1 MTGVSE
7 LALKIIKKAIKIR
20 LDAGE
25 DTLENL
31 VAIYAKLSPEQAAA
45 MLEEFKDY
53 KPISQEE
60 STWIF

>member
-31 VAIYAKLSPEQAAA
+31 VAIYTKLSPEQAAA
-45 MLEEFKDY
+45 ILEEFKDY
-53 KPISQEE
+53 KPISKEK
-60 STWIF
+60 

>member
-31 VAIYAKLSPEQAAA
+31 VAIYTKLSPEQAAA
-45 MLEEFKDY
+45 ILEEFKDY
-53 KPISQEE
+53 KSISKEE
-60 STWIF
+60 

>member
-45 MLEEFKDY
+45 ILEEFKDY
-53 KPISQEE
+53 KPISKEE
-60 STWIF
+60 

>member
-31 VAIYAKLSPEQAAA
+31 VAIYTKLSPEQAAA
-45 MLEEFKDY
+45 ILKEFKDY
-53 KPISQEE
+53 KPTSKEE
-60 STWIF
+60 

>member
-1 MTGVSE
+1 MVGVSE

-31 VAIYAKLSPEQAAA
+31 VAIYTKLSPEQAAA
-45 MLEEFKDY
+45 ILEEFKDY
-53 KPISQEE
+53 KPISKEE
-60 STWIF
+60 

>member
-31 VAIYAKLSPEQAAA
+31 VAIYTKLSPEQAAA
-45 MLEEFKDY
+45 ILEEFKDY
-53 KPISQEE
+53 KPISKEE
-60 STWIF
+60 

>member
-31 VAIYAKLSPEQAAA
+31 VAIYAKLYPEQAAA
-45 MLEEFKDY
+45 ILEEFKDY
-53 KPISQEE
+53 KPISKEE
-60 STWIF
+60 

>member
-31 VAIYAKLSPEQAAA
+31 VAIYTKLSPEQAAVI
-45 MLEEFKDY
+45 LKEFKDY
-53 KPISQEE
+53 KPTSKEE
-60 STWIF
+60 

>member
-25 DTLENL
+25 DTLENR
-31 VAIYAKLSPEQAAA
+31 VAIYTKLSPEQAAA
-45 MLEEFKDY
+45 ILEEFRDY
-53 KPISQEE
+53 KPISKEE
-60 STWIF
+60 

>member
-45 MLEEFKDY
+45 ILEEFKDY

>member
-31 VAIYAKLSPEQAAA
+31 VAIYTKLSPEQAAA
-45 MLEEFKDY
+45 ILEEFKDY
-53 KPISQEE
+53 KPISKKE
-60 STWIF
+60 

>member
-20 LDAGE
+20 LDNGE

-31 VAIYAKLSPEQAAA
+31 VAIYTKLSPEQAAA
-45 MLEEFKDY
+45 IIEEFKDY
-53 KPISQEE
+53 MPKTEE
-60 STWIF
+60 E

>member
-1 MTGVSE
+1 MTGVSG

-31 VAIYAKLSPEQAAA
+31 VAIYTKLSPEQAAA
-45 MLEEFKDY
+45 ILEEFKDY
-53 KPISQEE
+53 KPISKEE
-60 STWIF
+60 

>member
-1 MTGVSE
+1 MAGVSE

-31 VAIYAKLSPEQAAA
+31 VAIYTKLSPKQAAA
-45 MLEEFKDY
+45 ILEEFKDY
-53 KPISQEE
+53 KPISKEE
-60 STWIF
+60 

>member
-31 VAIYAKLSPEQAAA
+31 VAIYTKLSPEQAAA
-45 MLEEFKDY
+45 ILEEFRDY
-53 KPISQEE
+53 KPISKEE
-60 STWIF
+60 

>member
-1 MTGVSE
+1 MAGVSE

-31 VAIYAKLSPEQAAA
+31 VAIYTKLSLEQAAA
-45 MLEEFKDY
+45 ILEEFKDY
-53 KPISQEE
+53 KPISKEE
-60 STWIF
+60 

>member
-31 VAIYAKLSPEQAAA
+31 VAIYTKLSPEQAAA
-45 MLEEFKDY
+45 ILEEFKDY
-53 KPISQEE
+53 KPISKE
-60 STWIF
+60 

>member
-1 MTGVSE
+1 MAGVSE

-31 VAIYAKLSPEQAAA
+31 VAIYTKLSPEQATAI
-45 MLEEFKDY
+45 LEEFKDY
-53 KPISQEE
+53 KPISKEE
-60 STWIF
+60 

>member
-20 LDAGE
+20 LDNGE

-31 VAIYAKLSPEQAAA
+31 VAIYTKLSPEQAAA
-45 MLEEFKDY
+45 IIEEFKDY
-53 KPISQEE
+53 TPKTEE
-60 STWIF
+60 E

>member
-7 LALKIIKKAIKIR
+7 LALQIIKKAIKIR

-31 VAIYAKLSPEQAAA
+31 VAIYTKLSPEQAAA
-45 MLEEFKDY
+45 ILEEFKDY
-53 KPISQEE
+53 KPISKEE
-60 STWIF
+60 